1 VIRAGKDAMKA
12 FKRITRIPLIHML
25 ILGGLLFGVFLLLK
39 ENETDSENIIMV
51 HNNDVIQLIGRWNAQ
66 FKRDPTEQELIS
78 LINNHIREEVLY
90 REAKA
95 LGLDQDDVV
104 IRRRLTQK
112 IEFLF
117 EDLFSNVR
125 PTEEEIDAYFQ
136 KNKANYQIPAL
147 VSFSHIYFST
157 EVRTPEEARV
167 LAGQTR
173 EKLNM
178 PAQTSVQAA
187 EQGDYIML
195 PFDFKDLTKDEVAN
209 LFGKTAFTDSVFS
222 GETGTWLGPELS
234 AYGLHLYKVQHRS
247 DKREPELA
255 EVREQV
261 LNDLVRK
268 RREEANELL
277 FEEIR
282 GQYVIEYE
290 DDVEAILNTGTTDQ
304 NR

>member
-1 VIRAGKDAMKA
+1 M
-12 FKRITRIPLIHML
+12 PLIHML
-25 ILGGLLFGVFLLLK
+25 ILGGLLFAVFLLLR
-39 ENETDSENIIMV
+39 EDETDSEKIIMIR
-51 HNNDVIQLIGRWNAQ
+51 NSDVIQLIARWNAQ
-66 FKRDPTEQELIS
+66 FKRDPTEQELRS
-78 LINNHIREEVLY
+78 LVNSHIREEVLY

-95 LGLDQDDVV
+95 LGLDEDDVV

-112 IEFLF
+112 LEFLF
-117 EDLFSNVR
+117 EDLFSNIN

-136 KNKANYQIPAL
+136 ENKANYQIPAL
-147 VSFSHIYFST
+147 VSFSHVYFST

-167 LAGQTR
+167 LAEQIR
-173 EKLNM
+173 EKLNSS
-178 PAQTSVQAA
+178 AQTSAQAA

-195 PFDFKDLTKDEVAN
+195 PFEFKDLTKDEIVN
-209 LFGKTAFTDSVFS
+209 LFGKTAFSDSVFS
-222 GETGTWLGPELS
+222 EETGIWLGPALS

-247 DKREPELA
+247 DARTPELT
-255 EVREQV
+255 EVGEQV
-261 LNDLVRK
+261 LNDLAQK

-290 DDVEAILNTGTTDQ
+290 DDVRVILNTGATDQ

>member
-1 VIRAGKDAMKA
+1 
-12 FKRITRIPLIHML
+12 ML
-25 ILGGLLFGVFLLLK
+25 VLGGLLFGVFLLLK
-39 ENETDSENIIMV
+39 EDEADSEKIIMIR
-51 HNNDVIQLIGRWNAQ
+51 NSDVIQLIARWNAQ
-66 FKRDPTEQELIS
+66 FKRNPTEQELIS
-78 LINNHIREEVLY
+78 LVNNHIREEVLY
-90 REAKA
+90 REAKV
-95 LGLDQDDVV
+95 LGLDQDDIV

-117 EDLFSNVR
+117 EDLFSNIT

-136 KNKANYQIPAL
+136 KNKPNYQIPAF
-147 VSFSHIYFST
+147 VSFSHVYFST
-157 EVRTPEEARV
+157 EVRTPEEASV
-167 LAGQTR
+167 LAGQIR
-173 EKLNM
+173 EKLNSST
-178 PAQTSVQAA
+178 QTSAQAA

-195 PFDFKDLTKDEVAN
+195 PFDFNDLTKDEVVN

-247 DKREPELA
+247 NTREPELA

-268 RREEANELL
+268 QREEANELL

-290 DDVEAILNTGTTDQ
+290 DDVKAILNTGTTDQ